1 MGRKKLL
8 NRYLGPY
15 KIVARKGA
23 AAYAL
28 GLPVCMGKTHRVCHV
43 SLLKRCKDNCRG
55 SAPPPAV
62 LPDARQNVR
71 LKGFLLTVAPCLG
84 AGLYMC
90 SGKVASRGE

>member
-1 MGRKKLL
+1 MLLSTKLQRLFHMGRKKLL

-28 GLPVCMGKTHRVCHV
+28 RLPAFMGKMHRVCHV

-55 SAPPPAV
+55 SASPPAV
-62 LPDARQNVR
+62 LPD
-71 LKGFLLTVAPCLG
+71 
-84 AGLYMC
+84 
-90 SGKVASRGE
+90 GETKCAVERVLAHRDTKSWCRF